1 MSQKRQPNVLVVFG
15 SRGLEPSFDQLDA
28 LSYVHD
34 VPFDTIISG
43 GARGVDTRAEL
54 WAKSKDKRFRRYDAD
69 WEGNGRAA
77 GYLRNTVMAERATHG
92 ICVWDGESRGTK
104 HMLDEMRRLGKPV
117 AVYITGSGV
126 A

>member
-1 MSQKRQPNVLVVFG
+1 MNVLVVFG
-15 SRGLEPSFDQLDA
+15 SRTIEPPFGLLDS
-28 LSYVHD
+28 LSYAHD
-34 VPFDTIISG
+34 VPFDEVISG

-54 WAKSKDKRFRRYDAD
+54 WAESKDKRFRRYDAD